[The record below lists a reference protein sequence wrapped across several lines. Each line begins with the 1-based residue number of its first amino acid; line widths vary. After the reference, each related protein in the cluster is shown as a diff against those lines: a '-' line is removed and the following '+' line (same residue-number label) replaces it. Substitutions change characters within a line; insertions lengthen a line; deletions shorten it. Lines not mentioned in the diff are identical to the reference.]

1 MAYRARNILIAVALA
16 AVAALLTS
24 FYVTSY
30 KRHVQRGEDHVT
42 VLVAKQDIAP
52 GTTGEEA
59 AKSLVSEDIPRKMR
73 EQIAGAITK
82 PDQLAGLV
90 ATQKTQQGQVVT
102 TRSFGT
108 QAELGVRAQL
118 KGTMRAVEMWGDSTQ
133 LLAGTLKAGDHVD
146 FVGVINIGDGV
157 SRVFVRNLKVL
168 QAPAAPAVGG
178 KLTSSIGQK
187 SWAMLAMTDNQSQK
201 IQWIL
206 GDAQS
211 DDNAPKPDRWHLTL
225 RPVVHDADS
234 TDHADT
240 WYTVITDGLTASEKR
255 LFGLGLRR
263 TPPSNG
269 NGG

>member
-42 VLVAKQDIAP
+42 VLVAKQDINP
-52 GTTGEEA
+52 GTTGDEA
-59 AKSLVSEDIPRKMR
+59 TKLLVSEDIPRKAR
-73 EQIAGAITK
+73 ERVAGAITK
-82 PDQLAGLV
+82 PEQLSGLV
-90 ATQKTQQGQVVT
+90 ATQKVLQGQVVS
-102 TRSFGT
+102 TRSFGS

-118 KGTMRAVEMWGDSTQ
+118 KGTLRAFQIWGDTTQ
-133 LLAGTLKAGDHVD
+133 LLAGTLRTGDHVD
-146 FVGVINIGDGV
+146 FVGVIHGGAGV

-168 QAPAAPAVGG
+168 QAPAAPAVGS
-178 KLTSSIGQK
+178 KLTNSIGQK
-187 SWAMLAMTDNQSQK
+187 SWAMLALTDNQTQK

-206 GDAQS
+206 GDASS
-211 DDNAPKPDRWHLTL
+211 DDNAPKADRWHLTL

-234 TDHADT
+234 TDHVDT
-240 WYTVITDGLTASEKR
+240 WYTVVTDGLTAAEKR
-255 LFGLGLRR
+255 MFGFGFKKS
-263 TPPSNG
+263 PSNG

>member
-42 VLVAKQDIAP
+42 VLVAKQDIDP

-59 AKSLVSEDIPRKMR
+59 AKVLVSEDIPRKMR

-118 KGTMRAVEMWGDSTQ
+118 KGTMRAYELWGDTTQ

-146 FVGVINIGDGV
+146 FTAVVNGGAGV
-157 SRVFVRNLKVL
+157 SRVFVRNIKVL
-168 QAPAAPAVGG
+168 QAPAAPAVGS

-187 SWAMLAMTDNQSQK
+187 SWAMLALTDNQTQK

-206 GDAQS
+206 GDASS

-234 TDHADT
+234 TDHVDT
-240 WYTVITDGLTASEKR
+240 WYSVVTDGLTAAEKR
-255 LFGLGLRR
+255 LFGVGIRKA
-263 TPPSNG
+263 PPSNG

>member
-1 MAYRARNILIAVALA
+1 MIAVALA

-30 KRHVQRGEDHVT
+30 KRHVQRGNDHVT
-42 VLVAKQDIAP
+42 VLVAKQDIDP

-59 AKSLVSEDIPRKMR
+59 TKLLVSEEIPRAAR
-73 EQIAGAITK
+73 ERVAGAITK
-82 PDQLAGLV
+82 PDQLTGLV
-90 ATQKTQQGQVVT
+90 ATGKTLQGQIVS

-118 KGTMRAVEMWGDSTQ
+118 KGTMRAFEIWGDATQ

-146 FVGVINIGDGV
+146 FVGVTSNPAV
-157 SRVFVRNLKVL
+157 ARVFIRNVKVL
-168 QAPAAPAVGG
+168 QAPAAPAVGS
-178 KLTSSIGQK
+178 KLTNSIGQK
-187 SWAMLAMTDNQSQK
+187 SWAMLALTDNQTQK
-201 IQWIL
+201 VQWLL

-211 DDNAPKPDRWHLTL
+211 DDNGPKPDHWHLTL
-225 RPVVHDADS
+225 RPVTHDADS

-240 WYTVITDGLTASEKR
+240 WFSVVTDGLTASEKAAFA
-255 LFGLGLRR
+255 FGLKK
-263 TPPSNG
+263 TPING

>member
-30 KRHVQRGEDHVT
+30 KRHVQRGEDRVT
-42 VLVAKQDIAP
+42 VLVAKQDINP
-52 GTTGEEA
+52 GTTGDEA
-59 AKSLVSEDIPRKMR
+59 AKLLASEEIPRKAR
-73 EQIAGAITK
+73 ERIAGAITK

-90 ATQKTQQGQVVT
+90 ATQKTLQGQVVT
-102 TRSFGT
+102 TRSFGS

-118 KGTMRAVEMWGDSTQ
+118 KGTLRGFEVWGDSTQ
-133 LLAGTLKAGDHVD
+133 LLAGTLRAGDHVD
-146 FVGVINIGDGV
+146 FVGVLSGGA
-157 SRVFVRNLKVL
+157 SRVLVRNIKVL
-168 QAPAAPAVGG
+168 QAPTAPAVGA

-187 SWAMLAMTDNQSQK
+187 SWAMLALTDNQTQK
-201 IQWIL
+201 IQWLL

-211 DDNAPKPDRWHLTL
+211 DDNAPKPDRWHLAL

-234 TDHADT
+234 TDHVDT
-240 WYTVITDGLTASEKR
+240 WYSVLTDGLTAAEKR
-255 LFGLGLRR
+255 LFGFGLKKS
-263 TPPSNG
+263 PSNS

>member
-30 KRHVQRGEDHVT
+30 KRHVQRSEDHVT
-42 VLVAKQDIAP
+42 VLVAKQDINP
-52 GTTGEEA
+52 GTTGDEA
-59 AKSLVSEDIPRKMR
+59 RSLLVSETIPRKAR
-73 EQIAGAITK
+73 ERVAGAITK
-82 PDQLAGLV
+82 PEQLSGLV
-90 ATQKTQQGQVVT
+90 ATQKTLQGQVVS
-102 TRSFGT
+102 TRSFGS

-118 KGTMRAVEMWGDSTQ
+118 KGTMRGFEIWGDSTQ

-146 FVGVINIGDGV
+146 FVGVLSNGA
-157 SRVFVRNLKVL
+157 SRVFIRNIKVL

-187 SWAMLAMTDNQSQK
+187 SWAMLALTDNQTQK
-201 IQWIL
+201 VQFLL
-206 GDAQS
+206 GDASS
-211 DDNAPKPDRWHLTL
+211 DDNAPKPDRWHLAL

-234 TDHADT
+234 TDHVDT
-240 WYTVITDGLTASEKR
+240 WWSVLTDGLTTAEKR
-255 LFGLGLRR
+255 LFGVGLKKS
-263 TPPSNG
+263 PSNS

>member
-30 KRHVQRGEDHVT
+30 KRHVQRSEDHVT
-42 VLVAKQDIAP
+42 VLVAKHDINP
-52 GTTGEEA
+52 GTTGDEA
-59 AKSLVSEDIPRKMR
+59 RSLLVSETIPRKAR
-73 EQIAGAITK
+73 ERVAGAITK
-82 PDQLAGLV
+82 PEQLSGLV
-90 ATQKTQQGQVVT
+90 ATQKTLQGQVVS
-102 TRSFGT
+102 TRSFGS

-118 KGTMRAVEMWGDSTQ
+118 KGTMRGFEIWGDSTQ

-146 FVGVINIGDGV
+146 FVGVLSNGA
-157 SRVFVRNLKVL
+157 SRVFIRNIKVL

-187 SWAMLAMTDNQSQK
+187 SWAMLALTDNQTQK
-201 IQWIL
+201 VQFLL
-206 GDAQS
+206 GDASS
-211 DDNAPKPDRWHLTL
+211 DDNAPKPDRWHLAL

-234 TDHADT
+234 TDHVET
-240 WYTVITDGLTASEKR
+240 WWSVLTDGLTTAEKR
-255 LFGLGLRR
+255 LFGVGLKKS
-263 TPPSNG
+263 PSNS

>member
-59 AKSLVSEDIPRKMR
+59 AKVMVSEEIPRKMR

-82 PDQLAGLV
+82 PDQLTGLV
-90 ATQKTQQGQVVT
+90 ATAKTQQGQVVT

-118 KGTMRAVEMWGDSTQ
+118 KGTMRGFELWGDSTQ
-133 LLAGTLKAGDHVD
+133 LLAGTLRAGDHVD
-146 FVGVINIGDGV
+146 FVGVILGNSGA
-157 SRVFVRNLKVL
+157 SRVFVRNIKVL
-168 QAPAAPAVGG
+168 QAPAAPAVGS
-178 KLTSSIGQK
+178 KLTNSIGQK
-187 SWAMLAMTDNQSQK
+187 SWAMLALTDNQTQK
-201 IQWIL
+201 IQWLL
-206 GDAQS
+206 GDASS
-211 DDNAPKPDRWHLTL
+211 DDNGPKPDRWHLTL

-234 TDHADT
+234 TDHVDT
-240 WYTVITDGLTASEKR
+240 WYSVLTDGLTSTEKR
-255 LFGLGLRR
+255 AFLFGQSKS
-263 TPPSNG
+263 PSN

>member
-42 VLVAKQDIAP
+42 VLVAKRDINP

-59 AKSLVSEDIPRKMR
+59 AKQMVSQEIPRKMR

-82 PDQLAGLV
+82 PDQLAGMV

-118 KGTMRAVEMWGDSTQ
+118 KGTMRAFQIWGDSTQ

-146 FVGVINIGDGV
+146 FVGAILGDPPA
-157 SRVFVRNLKVL
+157 SRVFVRNIKVL
-168 QAPAAPAVGG
+168 QAPDAPAVGS

-187 SWAMLAMTDNQSQK
+187 SWAMLALTDNQTQK

-206 GDAQS
+206 DNDAS
-211 DDNAPKPDRWHLTL
+211 DDNSPKPDRWHLTL
-225 RPVVHDADS
+225 RPVTHDADS
-234 TDHADT
+234 TDHVDT
-240 WYTVITDGLTASEKR
+240 WFTVLTDGLTASEKR
-255 LFGLGLRR
+255 AFAFAL
-263 TPPSNG
+263 TKNPPSSN

>member
-30 KRHVQRGEDHVT
+30 KRHVQRSEDHVT
-42 VLVAKQDIAP
+42 VLVAKQDINP
-52 GTTGEEA
+52 GTTGDEA
-59 AKSLVSEDIPRKMR
+59 RSLLVSETIPRKAR
-73 EQIAGAITK
+73 ERVAGAITK
-82 PDQLAGLV
+82 PEQLSGLV
-90 ATQKTQQGQVVT
+90 ATQKTLQGQVVS
-102 TRSFGT
+102 TRSFGS

-118 KGTMRAVEMWGDSTQ
+118 KGTMRGFEIWGDSTQ

-146 FVGVINIGDGV
+146 FVGVLSNGA
-157 SRVFVRNLKVL
+157 SRVFIRNIKVL

-187 SWAMLAMTDNQSQK
+187 SWAMLALTDNQTQK
-201 IQWIL
+201 VQFLL
-206 GDAQS
+206 GDASS
-211 DDNAPKPDRWHLTL
+211 DDNAPKPDRWHLAL

-234 TDHADT
+234 TDHVET
-240 WYTVITDGLTASEKR
+240 WWSVLTDGLTTAEKR
-255 LFGLGLRR
+255 LFGVGLKKS
-263 TPPSNG
+263 PSNS